1 MKELKRRYAV
11 GYYNHQKRLEEEGW
25 YNSCQNRLV
34 TYIYDNQDMFN
45 IKYISHSE
53 DGNRAW
59 ILLDTKELN
68 KAKEYFTHSED
79 VTDTLE
85 WIDACNDYDKW
96 KTSCVCCDTIT
107 INAIPYTYREFGGCV
122 GKEYNCLLCSSL
134 NNRAVYKVLEERR
147 NNGTEKAIDFLI
159 DIYEDRYVDEEEKYY
174 CKCCDRDMRYV
185 GLIKDNKMIYKP
197 THKGEFIG
205 LDVEEYNRQEEEFE
219 KEIEGY
225 YPCYISEQ
233 SETKEGYTCFECGHE
248 VSDELAKDIIG
259 L

>member
-1 MKELKRRYAV
+1 MKKRYAV
-11 GYYNHQKRLEEEGW
+11 GYYNHKERLEEEGW
-25 YNSCQNRLV
+25 WNNCQNRLV
-34 TYIYDNQDMFN
+34 TYIYDNQDMFD
-45 IKYISHSE
+45 IRYISHSE

-122 GKEYNCLLCSSL
+122 GREYNCLLCSGL
-134 NNRAVYKVLEERR
+134 NNRTAYKVSEEQR
-147 NNGTEKAIDFLI
+147 NNGTETAIDFLI
-159 DIYEDRYVDEEEKYY
+159 DILEDRYTDEEEKYY

-185 GLIKDNKMIYKP
+185 GLIKDSKTIYKP
-197 THKGEFIG
+197 TYKGEFIG
-205 LDVEEYNRQEEEFE
+205 LDVEEYNKQEEEFE

-233 SETKEGYTCFECGHE
+233 DNAKKGYVCFECGHE
-248 VSDELAKDIIG
+248 VSEELAKEIIG